1 MTNCVNGS
9 LSRNENQKQNDEAAK
24 TKSRRETPK
33 LTAMRTSP
41 TLLLAIAFF
50 TPAICQA
57 QTKCPWLNEATARG
71 ILGGNVT
78 LTVKLNDQGAGVCKF
93 TRQQGAATHELRI
106 SVDLMTDI
114 PKQFPTHLAQ
124 CPPKSPAL
132 PATGNEAVI
141 CTSHTKE
148 NHYAELV
155 VGRVR
160 NQAFVVSISSTVQ
173 DDSSMT
179 QKERREKT
187 NQVAEQVAGIL
198 F

>member
-1 MTNCVNGS
+1 
-9 LSRNENQKQNDEAAK
+9 
-24 TKSRRETPK
+24 
-33 LTAMRTSP
+33 MRTFP
-41 TLLLAIAFF
+41 ILLLSLALS
-50 TPAICQA
+50 TPTICHA

-71 ILGGNVT
+71 ILSGPVT
-78 LTVKLNDQGAGVCKF
+78 VTVKLDDQGAGVCKF
-93 TRQQGAATHELRI
+93 TRQQGAAIHELRI
-106 SVDLMTDI
+106 SVDLMADI
-114 PKQFPTHLAQ
+114 SKQFPAHLAQ

-132 PATGNEAVI
+132 PATGNEAVT
-141 CTSHTKE
+141 CTTHTKE

-179 QKERREKT
+179 QKMRREKS
-187 NQVAEQVAGIL
+187 NQIAEQVAGIL

>member
-1 MTNCVNGS
+1 MRIS
-9 LSRNENQKQNDEAAK
+9 L
-24 TKSRRETPK
+24 TI
-33 LTAMRTSP
+33 
-41 TLLLAIAFF
+41 LLATTFLM
-50 TPAICQA
+50 PAICHAQA
-57 QTKCPWLNEATARG
+57 PRALTKCPWLNEATARG
-71 ILGGNVT
+71 ILGGDVT
-78 LTVKLNDQGAGVCKF
+78 LLVKLDDQGAGVCKF
-93 TRQQGAATHELRI
+93 TRQQGAATHELHI

-132 PATGNEAVI
+132 PATGNEAVT
-141 CTSHTKE
+141 CTTHTKE

-160 NQAFVVSISSTVQ
+160 NQAFAVSLSSTTQ
-173 DDSSMT
+173 DDPSMT

-187 NQVAEQVAGIL
+187 NLIAEQVAGIL

>member
-1 MTNCVNGS
+1 
-9 LSRNENQKQNDEAAK
+9 
-24 TKSRRETPK
+24 
-33 LTAMRTSP
+33 MRISS

-50 TPAICQA
+50 TPAICHA

-71 ILGGNVT
+71 ILGGDVT
-78 LTVKLNDQGAGVCKF
+78 LNVKLDDQGAGVCKF
-93 TRQQGAATHELRI
+93 SRRQGTTTHELRI

-114 PKQFPTHLAQ
+114 PKQFPAHLAQ
-124 CPPKSPAL
+124 CPPKSPPL
-132 PATGNEAVI
+132 PATGNEAFT
-141 CTSHTKE
+141 CTTHTKE
-148 NHYAELV
+148 THYAELV

-160 NQAFVVSISSTVQ
+160 NQAFAVSLSSTVQ

-187 NQVAEQVAGIL
+187 NLVAEQVAGIL

>member
-1 MTNCVNGS
+1 MDHYRETNIKK
-9 LSRNENQKQNDEAAK
+9 RNDESAK
-24 TKSRRETPK
+24 TKSRREVPK
-33 LTAMRTSP
+33 LNVMRISSA
-41 TLLLAIAFF
+41 LLLAAAFF
-50 TPAICQA
+50 TPAICHA

-71 ILGGNVT
+71 ILGGDVT
-78 LTVKLNDQGAGVCKF
+78 ILVKLNDQGAGVCKF
-93 TRQQGAATHELRI
+93 TRQQGATTHELRI

-124 CPPKSPAL
+124 CPPKSPPL
-132 PATGNEAVI
+132 PATGNEAVT
-141 CTSHTKE
+141 CTTHTKE

-160 NQAFVVSISSTVQ
+160 NQAFAVSISSTVQ
-173 DDSSMT
+173 DDPSMT

-187 NQVAEQVAGIL
+187 YKVAEQVAGIL